1 MMVLRSFVGPSATL
15 ASRSR
20 VVTATF
26 MCALSATVRLTSA
39 TEGGTK
45 IPPQPAH
52 AYSPL
57 VSTMTAGDAPIFCG
71 GRRTT
76 AAQPIVLQMPRGCRA
91 WPL

>member
-1 MMVLRSFVGPSATL
+1 MMVLKSFVGQPATL

-26 MCALSATVRLTSA
+26 MCALSAAVRLTSA
-39 TEGGTK
+39 TEEGTK
-45 IPPQPAH
+45 IPPPPVH
-52 AYSPL
+52 AYNPL

-71 GRRTT
+71 GQRPKT
-76 AAQPIVLQMPRGCRA
+76 AQPIVLQMPRGCRA